1 MVSQSTKEILRKTN
15 YDEIIG
21 LPPLLYVEEDD
32 IADKRKKLILN
43 TMNILE
49 ITPGFP
55 GQFTSEESSG
65 LRLYTFDESKGREV
79 YNKLVKKCLP
89 NTKDIDTI
97 KVAFLNENAFS
108 ESWSNDFGESI
119 LEEAMNFGIPTV
131 RELRLLYGTS
141 TLSEALRKFTNFMT
155 PENAKTPSSVPEQMW
170 EFLNRLGTTMTG
182 YLSTG
187 VQAAEEFVSGLGG
200 AGAPLRQILYGSNID
215 FPQIWRGSSFS
226 PSYSITVRLFNP
238 FNLGIF
244 QESLSLTQEQQEK
257 YIIEPLVKLLVLVVP
272 ISDSNSTFFS
282 PLICKVRCPGLFS
295 IKMGYVSAID
305 VIKGGDTN
313 DVSYFQK
320 PGTVDVKITF
330 NDLYTSMVQEL
341 EDSEEIYDKNR
352 PTLTDYVNTLRG
364 YTIPPSIYYDEYNI
378 VAKTSNTPDLITYEV
393 PPIMQDYEELSRVK
407 QIPKSDLPD
416 KISNEIPSDQNAIDY
431 YSNKEFDESAFF
443 TSMPTAQEQLEKEL
457 QQLAEEQEFFDRITL
472 MKDQGEIDPDMA
484 DTILEVTQKSID
496 AHNLRIGL
504 LEGYIE
510 IGGTG
515 AFNLW
520 NITNESIQEILPLR
534 RNTATYMKLDSLK
547 QEYVRIQ
554 KLLEEAKSEINNIRE
569 QKNEILP
576 TDARK
581 LLDLERREA
590 ELKKQ
595 LVLYNNEINSLLKRI
610 KELSKDT
617 LEDVYKGSDV
627 RINRSYF

>member
-108 ESWSNDFGESI
+108 ESWSNDFGESV

-155 PENAKTPSSVPEQMW
+155 PENPRTPSSVTEQMW

-226 PSYSITVRLFNP
+226 PSYSVTVRLFNP

>member
-32 IADKRKKLILN
+32 IADKKKKLILN

-65 LRLYTFDESKGREV
+65 LRLYAFDESKGREV

-89 NTKDIDTI
+89 NIKDIDTI
-97 KVAFLNENAFS
+97 KIAFLNENAFS
-108 ESWSNDFGESI
+108 ESWSNDFGESV

-155 PENAKTPSSVPEQMW
+155 PENPRTPSSVTEQMW

-226 PSYSITVRLFNP
+226 PSYSVTVRLFNP

-352 PTLTDYVNTLRG
+352 PTLVDYVNTLRG

-393 PPIMQDYEELSRVK
+393 PPMMQDYEELSRVK

-443 TSMPTAQEQLEKEL
+443 TPMPTAQEQLEKEL

-472 MKDQGEIDPDMA
+472 MKDREEIDPDMA

-496 AHNLRIGL
+496 AHNLRISL

-520 NITNESIQEILPLR
+520 NIKDESIQEILPLR

-554 KLLEEAKSEINNIRE
+554 KLLEEAKSEINDIRE

-576 TDARK
+576 TDTRK
-581 LLDLERREA
+581 LLDLERREE

>member
-155 PENAKTPSSVPEQMW
+155 PENPRTPSSVPEQMW

>member
-141 TLSEALRKFTNFMT
+141 TLSEALRKFTKSMT

-226 PSYSITVRLFNP
+226 PSYSVTVRLFNP

-352 PTLTDYVNTLRG
+352 PTLVDYVNTLRG

-393 PPIMQDYEELSRVK
+393 PPMMQDYEELSRVK

-520 NITNESIQEILPLR
+520 NIKDESIQEILPLR

-554 KLLEEAKSEINNIRE
+554 KLLEEAKSEINDIRE

-576 TDARK
+576 TDTRK
-581 LLDLERREA
+581 LLDLERREE